1 MADQRI
7 LPLHPDDSPVCPNRG
22 YDGGPVH
29 PVHAAEVAAADRL
42 YAVTQQ
48 YEETAVDAETM
59 EVIDRSSRAVSDT
72 GKMRLYEIVIA
83 PQERIVPGTY
93 YRGAYLKCLTCGF
106 VLPVV
111 RETNQR

>member
-7 LPLHPDDSPVCPNRG
+7 LPLHPDDSPHCPASG
-22 YDGGPVH
+22 FDGGSIH
-29 PVHAAEVAAADRL
+29 PAHAAEVALQDRL
-42 YAVTQQ
+42 YEVAKRYENADDIQTIEALDKASAAVNNT
-48 YEETAVDAETM
+48 T
-59 EVIDRSSRAVSDT
+59 R
-72 GKMRLYEIVIA
+72 MRLYQIVAA
-83 PQERIVPGTY
+83 PHTGGY